1 MKSDSEKRYKQIAA
15 FPDDDGRSCD
25 FEEKIDVC
33 SAETAHADEGSARI
47 DGQALL

>member
-1 MKSDSEKRYKQIAA
+1 MKSDSEERYKQIAA

-25 FEEKIDVC
+25 FEEKIGVC
-33 SAETAHADEGSARI
+33 SAETAHADEEPARI